1 LKKITE
7 LKPQNKKILV
17 RVDYNVPIQG
27 RKVMDTERIEASLDT
42 INWLTSKGGVVVLC
56 SHFGRPEGKRNRK
69 YSLKVVV
76 PTLKKLLGKKI
87 TFVSDCIGEKRD
99 KVIAKAKPGEVILLE
114 NVRYYPGEEAGDAE
128 FAGKLAAGMDLY
140 VNEAF
145 SASHRAHASVVAVTK
160 ILPSYAGYSL
170 QREVENLKKVL
181 VKPKKPFVMVS
192 GGAKIS
198 DKIDFL
204 KALTKKIDVLILG
217 GGMANTFLAA
227 EGYEVGKSLY
237 EPDFI
242 DSAEEIKREAE
253 ENGVEFILPDDVVVA
268 KKINGFA
275 RAKNKSIEEVE
286 KSDYI
291 VDVGPKSVAK
301 FSEPLK
307 FAGTVFWNGPVGIA
321 EYKNFAGG
329 TIGVAKI
336 VSDSKSVSVIGGGD
350 TVSAVKNLN
359 LKFDFISTGGGATL
373 EYLAKGNLPGI
384 EALG

>member
-17 RVDYNVPIQG
+17 RVDYNVPVQG

>member
-17 RVDYNVPIQG
+17 RVDYNVPVQG

-160 ILPSYAGYSL
+160 ILPSHAGYSL

>member
-17 RVDYNVPIQG
+17 RVDYNVPVQG

-56 SHFGRPEGKRNRK
+56 SHFGRPDGKKNRK

-76 PTLKKLLGKKI
+76 PTLKKLLGKKV
-87 TFVSDCIGEKRD
+87 TFLGDCIGEKRD

-128 FAGKLAAGMDLY
+128 FAGKLASGLDMF

-145 SASHRAHASVVAVTK
+145 SASHRAHASVVGVTK
-160 ILPSYAGYSL
+160 ILPAYAGYSL
-170 QREVENLKKVL
+170 MREVENLKKVL

-237 EPDFI
+237 ESDFI

-275 RAKNKSIEEVE
+275 RPKNKAIEEVE

-336 VSDSKSVSVIGGGD
+336 ISDSDSVSVIGGGD
-350 TVSAVKNLN
+350 TVSSIKKIN

>member
-1 LKKITE
+1 MKKITE

>member
-1 LKKITE
+1 MKKITE

-17 RVDYNVPIQG
+17 RVDYNVPVQG